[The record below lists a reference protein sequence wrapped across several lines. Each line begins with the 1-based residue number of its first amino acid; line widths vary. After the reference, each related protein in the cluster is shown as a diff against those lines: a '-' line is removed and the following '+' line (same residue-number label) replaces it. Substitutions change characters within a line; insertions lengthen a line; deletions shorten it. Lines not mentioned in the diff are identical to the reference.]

1 MSGGKVH
8 YDASKVGDVL
18 STSWCGLLGYETSE
32 DESRVN
38 CRRCRAMRQTK
49 AEPAPPRAPKP
60 KAEAETALDRTI
72 RTLLKPKADAPPV
85 LTSQEYEDD
94 KRTVWQLSCKGAEG
108 GRCHTCAI
116 CSWEKDAE
124 RWEYAAPDRH
134 ESARIKAEPNAARP
148 RWSSM
153 SAAFIDL
160 VEFER
165 HNRFAPSA
173 TGGLLARIA
182 RGADTDGGK
191 SRPDD
196 PMLHKAGEL
205 VVLRKALERA
215 YPDGAHALPA
225 PLCRGLLVIRT
236 PGVMISRP
244 SYEELSAELGMTE
257 GVLQALVRSGRDKVE
272 LDLFERGVIPRPRQW
287 SRVRDG
293 GAVALASV
301 DHMEQQEGEMADV
314 QQ

>member
-1 MSGGKVH
+1 MSAKTH
-8 YDASKVGDVL
+8 YDAGKPDDVL
-18 STSWCGLLGYETSE
+18 TTGWCGWIGSPVTE
-32 DESRVN
+32 DETQVT

-49 AEPAPPRAPKP
+49 AEPAPPRAPKI
-60 KAEAETALDRTI
+60 KAEPESALDRTI
-72 RTLLKPKADAPPV
+72 RTLLKPKADAPPRLNV
-85 LTSQEYEDD
+85 REDESD
-94 KRTVWQLSCKGAEG
+94 PLSTVWLSSCKGAEG

-116 CSWEKDAE
+116 CLWEKDAA
-124 RWEYAAPDRH
+124 RWEYAAPDRF
-134 ESARIKAEPNAARP
+134 ESVHLKADPNAVRP

-215 YPDGAHALPA
+215 YPDGAHVLPA
-225 PLCRGLLVIRT
+225 PMCRGLLVIRT
-236 PGVMISRP
+236 PGVMIKRP
-244 SYEELSAELGMTE
+244 TYEELSLELGLTV
-257 GVLQALVRSGRDKVE
+257 GDLRALVRSGGAAVE
-272 LDLFERGVIPRPRQW
+272 LDLFERGLIPKPRM
-287 SRVRDG
+287 
-293 GAVALASV
+293 GARGERKEEGRCL
-301 DHMEQQEGEMADV
+301 QQSH
-314 QQ
+314 